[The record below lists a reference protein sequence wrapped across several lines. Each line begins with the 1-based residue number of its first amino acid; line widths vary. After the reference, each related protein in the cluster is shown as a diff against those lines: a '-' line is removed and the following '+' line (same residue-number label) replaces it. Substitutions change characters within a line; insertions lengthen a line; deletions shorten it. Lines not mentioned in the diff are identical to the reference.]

1 MNKKILIV
9 DDHLVVRLGLELLL
23 SDFFENLEFYAAETF
38 EECLKKIEKL
48 DFDLI
53 FLDINLPDGEKTEMV
68 KKIKIINRNLKI
80 LVFSAHEEVNLAAR
94 YIKAGAE
101 GFVSKLSDDTVVLSA
116 VKEILAG
123 NVFYS
128 DEIKKA
134 IKYVETIDL
143 DLEMSKLSK
152 REFEVAKLLVKGYG
166 NLEISNKLEIK
177 MSTVSTYKLRIFEKL
192 HITNTIEL
200 LSVFNE
206 Y

>member
-53 FLDINLPDGEKTEMV
+53 VLDINLPDGEKTEMV
-68 KKIKIINRNLKI
+68 KKIKMINRNLKI
-80 LVFSAHEEVNLAAR
+80 LVFSAHEEVSLAAR

>member
-53 FLDINLPDGEKTEMV
+53 VLDINLPDGEKTEMV

>member
-80 LVFSAHEEVNLAAR
+80 LVFSAHEEVSLAAR

-101 GFVSKLSDDTVVLSA
+101 GFVSKLSDDTVVLSS

>member
-53 FLDINLPDGEKTEMV
+53 VLDINLPDGEKTEMV
-68 KKIKIINRNLKI
+68 KKIKMINRNLKI
-80 LVFSAHEEVNLAAR
+80 LVFSAHEEVSLAAR

-101 GFVSKLSDDTVVLSA
+101 GFVSKLSDDTVVLSS

>member
-101 GFVSKLSDDTVVLSA
+101 GFVSKLSDDTVVLSS

>member
-53 FLDINLPDGEKTEMV
+53 VLDINLPDGEKTEMV
-68 KKIKIINRNLKI
+68 KKIKMINRNLKI

-101 GFVSKLSDDTVVLSA
+101 GFVSKLSDDTVVLSS

>member
-53 FLDINLPDGEKTEMV
+53 VLDINLPDGEKTEMV

-80 LVFSAHEEVNLAAR
+80 LVFSAHEEVSLAAR

>member
-68 KKIKIINRNLKI
+68 KKIKMINRNLKI
-80 LVFSAHEEVNLAAR
+80 LVFSAHEEVSLAAR

>member
-80 LVFSAHEEVNLAAR
+80 LVFSAHEEVSLAAR

>member
-53 FLDINLPDGEKTEMV
+53 VLDINLPDGEKTEMV

-101 GFVSKLSDDTVVLSA
+101 GFVSKLSDDTVVLSS

>member
-53 FLDINLPDGEKTEMV
+53 VLDINLPDGEKTEMV

-80 LVFSAHEEVNLAAR
+80 LVFSAHEEVSLAAR

-101 GFVSKLSDDTVVLSA
+101 GFVSKLSDDTVVLSS